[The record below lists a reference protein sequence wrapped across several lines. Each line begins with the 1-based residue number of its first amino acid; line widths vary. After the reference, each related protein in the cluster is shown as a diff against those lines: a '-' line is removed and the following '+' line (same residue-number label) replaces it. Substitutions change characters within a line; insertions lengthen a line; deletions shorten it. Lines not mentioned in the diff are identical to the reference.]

1 MATENSRTGPK
12 NPGGSTRGSTK
23 PDASGQ
29 VLPVTNPL
37 DLWYLCEKARYA
49 SANPYRRA
57 SDEAPMYQ
65 RTVALMIRADNEL
78 FEYRW
83 PYCAEVGY
91 DMTKTP
97 PAPIMSKKQPYRP
110 SSFPLSQ
117 YKRISSRQFPQ
128 YSSVEVVV
136 DLLRLDE
143 LEEMVPVP
151 IPLNVEK
158 GIWQDVESE
167 NLGNLRIPDVV
178 RVTNHKIGGAP
189 QYSQPN
195 LTSVIEMK
203 FGGDALSDRQQKA
216 YEKIAGDRLKFRL
229 LHSDRCDRADKRQR
243 REWMTA
249 AQQEPVYK
257 PVSQVMSLP
266 LRASADP
273 HGLVVGL
280 IDAEHQAARQVLEVR
295 PPPPGTPVVS
305 ASPAMR
311 DADAQAA
318 RARGQIEMSLV
329 GPFVI
334 VGVTGIGAGMATVAG
349 GSAAVSGTTLAARAG
364 PRVVHYGRLLSWARF
379 TGGVGAAGATAAYAE
394 SSDGSSAPV
403 LFPELQRQWEAY
415 QEWEASQRHQ
425 PRVEQ
430 LYLFWPDA
438 PETKQ

>member
-1 MATENSRTGPK
+1 MATQTVRPGPK

-57 SDEAPMYQ
+57 SDDAPMYQ

-97 PAPIMSKKQPYRP
+97 PAPIMSKKQPHRP

-136 DLLRLDE
+136 DLLGLDE
-143 LEEMVPVP
+143 LEKMVPVP
-151 IPLNVEK
+151 LPPDVEE
-158 GIWQDVESE
+158 GIWQDIQVVQKSPM
-167 NLGNLRIPDVV
+167 RIPDVV
-178 RVTNHKIGGAP
+178 RIINHTMGGEP

-195 LTSVIEMK
+195 LAGVIEMK
-203 FGGDALSDRQQKA
+203 FGKDSLSDEQRQA
-216 YEKIAGDRLKFRL
+216 YEDIAGDSEKFRL
-229 LHSDRCDRADKRQR
+229 LQTDRCDRADRHQR
-243 REWMTA
+243 REWLTA
-249 AQQEPVYK
+249 AQNEPVYK

-280 IDAEHQAARQVLEVR
+280 IDAEHQAAKRALEVR
-295 PPPPGTPVVS
+295 PPPPER
-305 ASPAMR
+305 PAMSVGPAIGH
-311 DADAQAA
+311 DNAATA
-318 RARGQIEMSLV
+318 RARAQIEISLMAPFLFV
-329 GPFVI
+329 GA
-334 VGVTGIGAGMATVAG
+334 TGISTGMAAAAG
-349 GSAAVSGTTLAARAG
+349 GSAALSGSTLAARAG
-364 PRVVHYGRLLSWARF
+364 PRVVQYGRLVTWGRF
-379 TGGVGAAGATAAYAE
+379 TGVTSAAGTSVTYAK
-394 SSDGSSAPV
+394 SKDGISAPI
-403 LFPELQRQWEAY
+403 LTPELQRQWQAY
-415 QEWEASQRHQ
+415 QEWEASQRNQ
-425 PRVEQ
+425 PRTEQ
-430 LYLFWPDA
+430 LYLFWADA